1 MEIGLTRA
9 LPIGLASSLT
19 GVSTSTIRAWERRY
33 GVPLPSRAPNGRRS
47 YGPAALNQIRL
58 MGRLVA
64 GGLPP
69 SLAAKRVK
77 SGVDKDPNV
86 PENAETNDGELIPLD
101 TMLQA
106 VNDFDADALT
116 NHLKRQALALP
127 SHLLFDR
134 IIVPLMQELNV
145 QWASFQPIDR
155 VQEYVTTE
163 TVRRVMHELSSMIR
177 PVVPRG
183 RVLIAPF
190 QNDVH
195 ELPLDALAFML
206 SSHGFRT
213 VQLGPMTSPEALKTV
228 IERVK
233 PDLVALSASSQVNGV
248 DVSKL
253 IQAYGNACDSIPWI
267 VGGSAARSMREAIE
281 GEGAT
286 VVLDG
291 RALDNYLETFLI

>member
-1 MEIGLTRA
+1 MEFRLTRA

-33 GVPLPSRAPNGRRS
+33 GVPQPNRAPNGRRS

-64 GGLPP
+64 SGLPP
-69 SLAAKRVK
+69 SLAAKRVN
-77 SGVDKDPNV
+77 SGLNKDLYV
-86 PENAETNDGELIPLD
+86 PESAPHEAELIPLD
-101 TMLQA
+101 KMLQA
-106 VNDFDADALT
+106 VNDFDADELT
-116 NHLKRQALALP
+116 HHLKRQALALP
-127 SHLLFDR
+127 SHQFFDR

-145 QWASFQPIDR
+145 RWASFHPIDR

-163 TVRRVMHELSSMIR
+163 TIRRVMHELSSMIR
-177 PVVPRG
+177 PSLPRG

-190 QNDVH
+190 LNDVH

-228 IERVK
+228 LKKVK
-233 PDLVALSASSQVNGV
+233 PDLVALSASSQVDES

-253 IQAYGNACDSIPWI
+253 INAYGNACNSIPWI
-267 VGGSAARSMREAIE
+267 VGGSAARSMSDAIE
-281 GEGAT
+281 SQGAT

-291 RALDNYLETFLI
+291 RALDHYLETFLI